1 MEDSHREPAQSPL
14 SPLVVLLHFCFLIF
28 IPKKRGNLFCDVS
41 TAYGRFLSSRNS
53 TAPTTII
60 AMMMPMTAGTK
71 YRSAA
76 DCGIGVGGGV
86 ASGSCITVKA
96 DTACEHRLS

>member
-1 MEDSHREPAQSPL
+1 MEDSHRELAQSPL
-14 SPLVVLLHFCFLIF
+14 SLVLFSFEFLSMLL
-28 IPKKRGNLFCDVS
+28 PKKRGKLFYDIS

-53 TAPTTII
+53 TAPTTIM

-76 DCGIGVGGGV
+76 DCGVGVGGGV